1 MSGSIS
7 KVGGM
12 GKLNS
17 ETTVVTARGEAVA

>member
-17 ETTVVTARGEAVA
+17 RTTAPTDRGEAVA